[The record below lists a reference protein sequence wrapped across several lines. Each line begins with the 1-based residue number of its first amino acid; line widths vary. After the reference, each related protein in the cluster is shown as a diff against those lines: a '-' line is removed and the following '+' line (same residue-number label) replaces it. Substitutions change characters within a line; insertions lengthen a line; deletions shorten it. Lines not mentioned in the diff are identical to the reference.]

1 MSAGKYTPGPWGF
14 REPNGKGM
22 GFEIRETGAWFGA
35 RTCDPETAAN
45 VRLCAA
51 APDLL
56 EALIDLRWHTQNMDM
71 DDEES
76 VKAAEVSMGKARAA
90 IAKARG
96 EA

>member
-1 MSAGKYTPGPWGF
+1 MSAGRHTPGPWGF

-51 APDLL
+51 SPDLL
-56 EALIDLRWHTQNMDM
+56 RELQHLVRLLTPRETDGTLDVPGLATLN
-71 DDEES
+71 
-76 VKAAEVSMGKARAA
+76 GARAA